1 MRIKE
6 GNKEKDILEAAI
18 KVFAEKGY
26 YKSKISRIADVA
38 GVATGSVYVYYEN
51 KEDILLKIFEQLW
64 GNIYQSAQSIKN
76 KNTSPMEK
84 LESLI
89 DMAFDTFM
97 ENTSLAIVYINEQ
110 SNLIQYSP
118 QKFTVNYDKF
128 LDMCEDIVRDGIEK
142 RVMSENIDVKIFRN
156 YFLGAFRNLLNHWA
170 HDPQNFSLDK
180 IRENVKFL
188 TNHGIHR

>member
-18 KVFAEKGY
+18 KVFAENGY
-26 YKSKISRIADVA
+26 YKSKISKIAEVA

-64 GNIYQSAQSIKN
+64 GDIYHEAEIIRKN
-76 KNTSPMEK
+76 SSSPLEK
-84 LESLI
+84 IESLI
-89 DMAFDTFM
+89 DMAFDTFT

-118 QKFTVNYDKF
+118 QKFTDSYNKF
-128 LDMCEDIVRDGIEK
+128 LSLCEDVVKDGINLN
-142 RVMSENIDVKIFRN
+142 VMSENIDVKIFRN
-156 YFLGAFRNLLNHWA
+156 YFLGAFRNLLHHWA
-170 HDPQNFSLDK
+170 YDPLNFSLDK
-180 IRENVKFL
+180 IRQNVKYL
-188 TNHGIHR
+188 TKYGIQK